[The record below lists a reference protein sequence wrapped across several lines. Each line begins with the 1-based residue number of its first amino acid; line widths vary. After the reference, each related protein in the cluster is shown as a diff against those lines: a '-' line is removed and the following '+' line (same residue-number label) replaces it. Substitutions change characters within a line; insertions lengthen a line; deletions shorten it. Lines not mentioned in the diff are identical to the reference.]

1 MNFYIFGF
9 FRFLSLLLGPPPSQ
23 QPRGPSLCLQ
33 AMGYKQNNRQAVL
46 VLVPVVNLDVSS
58 ESCTKGLCISTP
70 NLKGSCRRSV
80 LFFGEHGRLLFFKL
94 KLNHVE
100 ATSC

>member
-1 MNFYIFGF
+1 MNFYIFVF

-46 VLVPVVNLDVSS
+46 VLVPVVVMVVVVVVVVVVVEEEEEEEEEVVVVVVVVDAM
-58 ESCTKGLCISTP
+58 
-70 NLKGSCRRSV
+70 V
-80 LFFGEHGRLLFFKL
+80 LVF
-94 KLNHVE
+94 
-100 ATSC
+100 